1 MPSLICD
8 CCGKCC
14 CEHSYECP
22 LGVCAHI
29 SVERQLGVHYW
40 VTHIVCLFVWP
51 HANCYQSSVCELPL
65 HYFPINWWN
74 CLIWAL
80 ILHFL
85 FFHFSF
91 SYSFLFILFFFY
103 VSALC
108 FYQNSG
114 SSWGW
119 AKWSESDIGVRWIQE
134 LYLLLCLLIT
144 MTNWALIKW
153 QALC

>member
-1 MPSLICD
+1 MSDLWLLWKMLLGTFLCVSFRCMCTHFCWAPTRSALL
-8 CCGKCC
+8 GHT
-14 CEHSYECP
+14 HSVP
-22 LGVCAHI
+22 V
-29 SVERQLGVHYW
+29 W
-40 VTHIVCLFVWP
+40 LFWP
-51 HANCYQSSVCELPL
+51 HANRYQSSVCELPL

-91 SYSFLFILFFFY
+91 SYSFFFILFFFY

-119 AKWSESDIGVRWIQE
+119 GKWSKSDVGVRWIQA

-144 MTNWALIKW
+144 VTNWALIKW